1 MFYGVHLTFPF
12 FGFTFIW
19 FISDM
24 QCFKNYLQ
32 VSHERLQ
39 PNFGSFFLLF
49 CLKNK
54 TFVVTVQKFCTK
66 GSYWIKPSK
75 SLSFLVHFIVL
86 VICATFLLVK
96 LLLSR
101 VLKSANFIVLSFFTI
116 FKYIIII
123 IFLFL
128 SFESKKLF
136 KNHLSVNRSFMKISC
151 QNNTFSNNFKKFNA
165 FLTIFSNSEDLKV
178 Y

>member
-1 MFYGVHLTFPF
+1 M
-12 FGFTFIW
+12 
-19 FISDM
+19 
-24 QCFKNYLQ
+24 
-32 VSHERLQ
+32 
-39 PNFGSFFLLF
+39 
-49 CLKNK
+49 
-54 TFVVTVQKFCTK
+54 QKFCFK

-75 SLSFLVHFIVL
+75 SLSFLVHFIL
-86 VICATFLLVK
+86 FVICVTFLLVK

-101 VLKSANFIVLSFFTI
+101 VLKSANFIVLLFFTI

>member
-1 MFYGVHLTFPF
+1 M
-12 FGFTFIW
+12 
-19 FISDM
+19 
-24 QCFKNYLQ
+24 
-32 VSHERLQ
+32 
-39 PNFGSFFLLF
+39 
-49 CLKNK
+49 
-54 TFVVTVQKFCTK
+54 QKFCFK

-75 SLSFLVHFIVL
+75 SLSFLVHFIL
-86 VICATFLLVK
+86 FVICVTFLLVK

-101 VLKSANFIVLSFFTI
+101 VLKSANFIVLLFFTI

-151 QNNTFSNNFKKFNA
+151 QNNTFSNNFKNFNA
-165 FLTIFSNSEDLKV
+165 FLTIFNNSEDLKV
-178 Y
+178 YSRVPFSEIFNHVEVSHLTINESQLTGFSMIKVFTER